1 VSNRRTLLDSSSFDA
16 GVFDGLCMDA
26 EGAVWAARWGDNRVV
41 RVLPDGKVDLEIRI
55 PGARCIT
62 CCVFG
67 GTWPFLPPSG

>member
-1 VSNRRTLLDSSSFDA
+1 
-16 GVFDGLCMDA
+16 MDA

-67 GTWPFLPPSG
+67 GAWPSFFSRSD

>member
-1 VSNRRTLLDSSSFDA
+1 
-16 GVFDGLCMDA
+16 MDA

-67 GTWPFLPPSG
+67 GA